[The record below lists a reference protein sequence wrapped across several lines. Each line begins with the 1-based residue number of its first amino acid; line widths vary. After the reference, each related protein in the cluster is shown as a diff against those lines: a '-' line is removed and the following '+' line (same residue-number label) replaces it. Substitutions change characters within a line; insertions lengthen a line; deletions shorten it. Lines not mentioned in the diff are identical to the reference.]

1 MRPNRAGTIPAVA
14 RNRLAGVVHT
24 ADKLGLTRARGPLG
38 VIGAGIL
45 LAEGTAA
52 RYLAGSLPGEAAQEA
67 TRHFGTALTI
77 AAGAQLGVRALQNV
91 SPKVIPPA
99 KPLAAIQAAR
109 LVVNDKAP
117 QAAVNTVQAARRT
130 MAAAQR
136 ATSTAGL
143 VRNGVMAAVGKNN
156 LAVARRVATR
166 AGALGAVAAIGFAA
180 ANTDTGRRAVQ
191 YVQGFWRTN
200 PNGTASYVQ
209 PHQRRVG

>member
-67 TRHFGTALTI
+67 TRQFGTALTI

-109 LVVNDKAP
+109 LVVNHKAP
-117 QAAVNTVQAARRT
+117 QAAVNTVRAARRT
-130 MAAAQR
+130 VAAAQR
-136 ATSTAGL
+136 ATSTVGM
-143 VRNGVMAAVGKNN
+143 VRSGVLGAVGQPA
-156 LAVARRVATR
+156 LATARRVAVR
-166 AGALGAVAAIGFAA
+166 GGALGAVAALGFAA
-180 ANTDTGRRAVQ
+180 AQTKTGRKAVA
-191 YVQGFWRTN
+191 YIGGFWRTN
-200 PNGTASYVQ
+200 ANGTASYVQ
-209 PHQRRVG
+209 PHARRIG